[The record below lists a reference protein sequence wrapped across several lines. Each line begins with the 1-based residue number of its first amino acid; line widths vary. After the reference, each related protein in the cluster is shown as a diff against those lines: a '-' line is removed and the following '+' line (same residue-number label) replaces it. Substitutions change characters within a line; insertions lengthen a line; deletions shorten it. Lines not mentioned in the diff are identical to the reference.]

1 MWVHSPEKVGKD
13 AGELANGEPIGL
25 AATNDAD
32 ALIALKPDC
41 VVYAAS
47 GPERDALAIPDY
59 VKLLSAGINVVT
71 TSTTRLVNPHAYEP
85 AEWRDQLAAAAKE
98 GQVSLYASGIEPGFA
113 ADYLPLVLSTQSS
126 QIEKIHAYEIG
137 LYDDYGVPDI
147 MSDAMGFGRPLDYE
161 PWIAC
166 RAPSPVSGRGRSDM
180 VADAL
185 GVEVQEVRETF
196 DRAVTNRTLEVAM
209 GTVEAGTCG
218 ALRMQAIGVV
228 DGREAIV
235 IEHVTRL
242 APDVAPDWPTFR
254 APSATAW

>member
-1 MWVHSPEKVGKD
+1 MAGSARRGRQGRPGIAVRVGH
-13 AGELANGEPIGL
+13 
-25 AATNDAD
+25 
-32 ALIALKPDC
+32 
-41 VVYAAS
+41 
-47 GPERDALAIPDY
+47 R
-59 VKLLSAGINVVT
+59 
-71 TSTTRLVNPHAYEP
+71 TR
-85 AEWRDQLAAAAKE
+85 
-98 GQVSLYASGIEPGFA
+98 FA
-113 ADYLPLVLSTQSS
+113 ADYLPLVLTTGSS

-147 MSDAMGFGRPLDYE
+147 MSDAMGFGRPLEYE
-161 PWIAC
+161 PWIAMPG
-166 RAPSPVSGRGRSDM
+166 AISGEWQGQIRM

-185 GVEVQEVRETF
+185 GAEVQEVRETF

-242 APDVAPDWPTFR
+242 APDVAPEWPTLPGALGYR
-254 APSATAW
+254 VVITGQPDIDCTVAATLRDRKNAGIEGMTSGAGAMVATAMRVVNAVPYVVAAQPGLVSSVDLPLTIPRGAFNPNG